1 LGGRCIDFRESAK
14 LPVPLFSY
22 LLFEL
27 KQALDCFEHCKL
39 LGGQLVYYPKGFCKS
54 HTVQDLSL
62 LIWAVVVLIFVVG
75 RNYQYHSSATAY
87 SRLKQ
92 ALDCFEHCSFW
103 AGSWCTPKGFC
114 KNHTVQDLSL
124 LI

>member
-1 LGGRCIDFRESAK
+1 VVPE

-39 LGGQLVYYPKGFCKS
+39 LGGQLVYYPKVLQG

-62 LIWAVVVLIFVVG
+62 LIWAVVVLIFVG
-75 RNYQYHSSATAY
+75 RPKLPVPLFSYLLFELTSP
-87 SRLKQ
+87 RLFR
-92 ALDCFEHCSFW
+92 AL
-103 AGSWCTPKGFC
+103 
-114 KNHTVQDLSL
+114 
-124 LI
+124 